1 MSLQNEKPEE
11 RVIKGVQPFLG
22 EGGVGRTCG
31 GQGEQSAL
39 LLSPQCGETNFSL
52 SPEASFH
59 FISWLD
65 AAVIYSVSAKFG
77 LKKYCGLWKSGRKL
91 SGGFPN

>member
-1 MSLQNEKPEE
+1 MSLQNGKLEE
-11 RVIKGVQPFLG
+11 RVIKGIQPFLG
-22 EGGVGRTCG
+22 EGGVGGSCG

-39 LLSPQCGETNFSL
+39 LPSPRCGETNFSL

-77 LKKYCGLWKSGRKL
+77 LKKYRGLWKSRRKL
-91 SGGFPN
+91 GGGFPN